1 NCPARGRGF
10 SRAAGECGWSSQTAS
25 GEVTGPG
32 KQTLHR
38 AVQLVGKPGGDP
50 RHRGNLQARPD
61 VDAGALQEVRE
72 VLRRQV
78 AGRGARGERAT
89 RQARPDVD
97 AVARQEIREVL
108 RRAVAGRGGSERA
121 TTESA
126 HRGVERDRPEAIE

>member
-1 NCPARGRGF
+1 YCVPTCYRNLRDSPSCPTRR
-10 SRAAGECGWSSQTAS
+10 SSDLGECGWSSQTAS

-61 VDAGALQEVRE
+61 VDAVAL
-72 VLRRQV
+72 
-78 AGRGARGERAT
+78 
-89 RQARPDVD
+89 
-97 AVARQEIREVL
+97 QEIREVL
-108 RRAVAGRGGSERA
+108 RRDVAGRGRSERA

-126 HRGVERDRPEAIE
+126 DRGVERDRPEAIE